1 MANRRGFVSPG
12 KAAKMLDIHHTTARA
27 WARSSA
33 DGEPSRF
40 SNVIRH
46 PITRWLAIPI
56 EEVNKL
62 KNGGDDDGQ

>member
-12 KAAKMLDIHHTTARA
+12 IAAKMLDIHHNTARA

-40 SNVIRH
+40 SNVVRH
-46 PITRWLAIPI
+46 PITRWLSIPI
-56 EEVNKL
+56 SEVKKL
-62 KNGGDDDGQ
+62 RDGESDG